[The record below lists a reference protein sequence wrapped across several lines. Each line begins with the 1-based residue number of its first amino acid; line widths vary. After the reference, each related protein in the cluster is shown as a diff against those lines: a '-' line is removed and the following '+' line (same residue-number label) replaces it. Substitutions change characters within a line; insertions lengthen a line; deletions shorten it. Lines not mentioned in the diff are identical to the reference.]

1 MLFRGSPYRYLVRLR
16 ISMEIGDLVMLLAW
30 ARHHVPTAHQST
42 WNAGISQY
50 SLPCPPNPPA
60 SQHSTKKKK
69 MKPQDAP
76 ESQSP
81 KKHKTS
87 DNTQAHP
94 QRNPVAGAR

>member
-69 MKPQDAP
+69 EAARCTRVTIP
-76 ESQSP
+76 P
-81 KKHKTS
+81 K
-87 DNTQAHP
+87 TQNI
-94 QRNPVAGAR
+94 R